1 MKADVPDIITEK
13 PEDVVF
19 FAPIEEIKLIESVL
33 YKLET
38 TRNELRKV
46 ADGMK
51 PVVEWLKNIQHNQ

>member
-19 FAPIEEIKLIESVL
+19 FAPIEEIKMIESVL
-33 YKLET
+33 YKLES

-51 PVVEWLKNIQHNQ
+51 PIVDWLKNFQHIQ